1 MTPGRAG
8 GDSFSGT
15 MAPML
20 RVCASELRIKLD
32 RPELTL
38 SLEGFE
44 SPVICKAAP
53 ARRRPGRWPCEIW
66 LLPDCPLKMQ
76 GKRRGSDM
84 AATALDIVSVD
95 LIKRELR
102 IPDGVTSQDA
112 MLERQIESSVSYIQH
127 SLRAPL
133 VDVVD
138 TYRIEPV
145 TGMRPLIFAA
155 PALKEVERLSY
166 WTPAGSEID
175 NPDGALL
182 PASLGRLSIAS
193 HDWQTHSLYPPSERL
208 AGNAGRHR
216 ALDYRPARDR
226 HQPGNGCTAA
236 GNDLVGP
243 KSL

>member
-1 MTPGRAG
+1 M
-8 GDSFSGT
+8 
-15 MAPML
+15 
-20 RVCASELRIKLD
+20 K
-32 RPELTL
+32 
-38 SLEGFE
+38 
-44 SPVICKAAP
+44 
-53 ARRRPGRWPCEIW
+53 
-66 LLPDCPLKMQ
+66 Q
-76 GKRRGSDM
+76 
-84 AATALDIVSVD
+84 
-95 LIKRELR
+95 ELR

-193 HDWQTHSLYPPSERL
+193 HDWQTHSLYPPSSGWPETL
-208 AGNAGRHR
+208 AGT
-216 ALDYRPARDR
+216 ALLITVLRGIDINPE
-226 HQPGNGCTAA
+226 TAA
-236 GNDLVGP
+236 LRQATILLVRSLYDGFRQIRP
-243 KSL
+243 TEAFLRILQPFKSRGFVSRRGEISPSLETWLAWQKK